1 MATTNRERVGL
12 ALELLKNGL
21 GPYISREFIARH
33 KGSAKA
39 ELERIFDRHHDQR
52 RIFSQGEPNRPFHH
66 MDVTDLLRVM
76 WISWNDVFIF
86 DAGPDGTQSRERIAG
101 VSQRVGTPGTV
112 LR

>member
-52 RIFSQGEPNRPFHH
+52 RIFSQDEPKQAVPSHGCHRPAAR
-66 MDVTDLLRVM
+66 DV
-76 WISWNDVFIF
+76 
-86 DAGPDGTQSRERIAG
+86 G
-101 VSQRVGTPGTV
+101 VVE
-112 LR
+112 

>member
-52 RIFSQGEPNRPFHH
+52 RIFSHPTRAEP
-66 MDVTDLLRVM
+66 
-76 WISWNDVFIF
+76 
-86 DAGPDGTQSRERIAG
+86 SRSITWMSPTCCA
-101 VSQRVGTPGTV
+101 
-112 LR
+112 